1 MLKIHTFQTKSGTF
15 ISISESEIREFK
27 NRDCNQKGKLVVCRG
42 RAMPFAG
49 DVCLFIYSF
58 SFQNFFKK
66 VNSTKYCQTAFMG
79 NILLECIPQKGKDND
94 TEQFELGAK
103 EMLFYK
109 YILLFSL
116 LNMT

>member
-15 ISISESEIREFK
+15 ISISESEIIEFK
-27 NRDCNQKGKLVVCRG
+27 NRKCNQKGKLVVCRR
-42 RAMPFAG
+42 RAMPFTG
-49 DVCLFIYSF
+49 DICLFNHFISKIK
-58 SFQNFFKK
+58 KK
-66 VNSTKYCQTAFMG
+66 VNSTKSCQTAFMG
-79 NILLECIPQKGKDND
+79 NILFHCILQEGKNND

-109 YILLFSL
+109 YILLCSL